1 MSRILYDLRKVVQML
16 DAQHAAM
23 RRGDLA
29 RIGSIG
35 AREQIVLDRLEG
47 MTGAL
52 PREAE
57 PLARRIAERANR
69 NRKLIAAALEGVRDA
84 RDLVARARLPR
95 RLETYARDGMRQQ
108 IGAAPGHLEKR
119 S

>member
-1 MSRILYDLRKVVQML
+1 MSRILQDLSKLLQML
-16 DAQHAAM
+16 DTQHAAM
-23 RRGDLA
+23 CRSDLV

-35 AREQIVLDRLEG
+35 ARDQMVLDRLEG
-47 MTGAL
+47 MTETL

-57 PLARRIAERANR
+57 PLARRILEQASR
-69 NRKLIAAALEGVRDA
+69 NQKLIAAALEGVRDA
-84 RDLVARARLPR
+84 RDLVVRARLPR

-108 IGAAPGHLEKR
+108 IGMAPGHLEKR

>member
-1 MSRILYDLRKVVQML
+1 MSRILHDLRKLLQTL
-16 DAQHAAM
+16 DAEHAAI
-23 RRGDLA
+23 RRSDLS
-29 RIGSIG
+29 RIGSPG
-35 AREQIVLDRLEG
+35 ARVQKVLDRLEG

-57 PLARRIAERANR
+57 PLARRIVEQASR
-69 NRKLIAAALEGVRDA
+69 NRKLIAAALEGMRDA

-95 RLETYARDGMRQQ
+95 GLETYARDGMRQQ
-108 IGAAPGHLEKR
+108 IGAAPGQLEKR